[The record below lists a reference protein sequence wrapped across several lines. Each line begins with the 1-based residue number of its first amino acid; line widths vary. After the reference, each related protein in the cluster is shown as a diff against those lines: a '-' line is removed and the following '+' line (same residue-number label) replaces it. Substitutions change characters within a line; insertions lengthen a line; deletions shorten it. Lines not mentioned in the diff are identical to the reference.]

1 MKKIVVLVCLFLL
14 LTVPAFAE
22 LDVIATNFPLY
33 DFARQ
38 VAGEAA
44 QVRMLISPGTEVHAY
59 DPTPKDMIAVQ
70 ECDMLLYVGGDSE
83 GWVDTLLSAVS
94 DGPQTLR
101 LMECVEGIEDH
112 SDHDHA
118 SDEHSHHDEAHDH
131 GVIAFDEHIWTSP
144 VNAMAMVRMICDG
157 LCAAD
162 PDNAALYQQNAAA
175 YIAEIAALDEQ
186 FRALVDSAENRVL
199 VFADRFPLAYFA
211 QEYGIEV
218 IAAVNGCSAESEPSA
233 NQMQMIIDTVRA
245 QQISCVYTIEMSTG
259 RVAETVRAETGCD
272 VLCVHSCQNVT
283 KDEMNAGETYV
294 SLMQKNLAAL
304 EVGLN

>member
-1 MKKIVVLVCLFLL
+1 MKKIAILVCLFLL
-14 LTVPAFAE
+14 MALPACAE

-38 VAGEAA
+38 VAGDAA

-83 GWVDTLLSAVS
+83 GWVDTLLGAVS

-112 SDHDHA
+112 HDHDHDSEA
-118 SDEHSHHDEAHDH
+118 HSSHGEDHDH
-131 GVIAFDEHIWTSP
+131 GVIQFDEHIWTSP
-144 VNAMAMVRMICDG
+144 VNAMAMVQMICDG

-162 PDNAALYQQNAAA
+162 PDNAALYRQNADA
-175 YIAEIAALDEQ
+175 YIAEISALDGQ
-186 FRALVDSAENRVL
+186 FRSLADSAENCVL

-211 QEYGIEV
+211 QEYGFDV

-233 NQMQMIIDTVRA
+233 QQLQLIIDTVRQ
-245 QQISCVYTIEMSTG
+245 QQIPCVYTIEMSTG
-259 RVAETVRAETGCD
+259 RVAETVRAETGCE
-272 VLCVHSCQNVT
+272 VLSVHSCQNVT

-304 EVGLN
+304 EAGLN